1 MIKNIQGDFQICIS
15 VPLNKPLIS
24 TIAIKAGIQNS
35 ETAVKF
41 IRKNLCQDLFLSMQ
55 TFSLQPYQKMSW
67 LRCFSVDCME
77 LEHLGKTD
85 SVQAIDHTFILTS
98 KLLMHLAAVSQNF
111 EKAFT

>member
-55 TFSLQPYQKMSW
+55 TFSLQPYQKDV
-67 LRCFSVDCME
+67 LAQVFFSGLYEIRSPRED
-77 LEHLGKTD
+77 
-85 SVQAIDHTFILTS
+85 
-98 KLLMHLAAVSQNF
+98 
-111 EKAFT
+111 